1 MDIRNFYQ
9 QHIDDLSS
17 NIKNRRNRSKAF
29 ILGEIISFAAVFA
42 CVFLYTTSINGWMV
56 TGLIAIAFAI
66 YLYIRQADN
75 RNNNTITKLSQLLSA
90 HEHEMSY
97 LDGNYDCFNN
107 GQRFIQPQHR
117 FAFDLDVFG
126 KNSLF
131 NRYCRTATTGGAKYL
146 ADALALNKYSEERLS
161 VTDINLRSEAIKE
174 LSVMTDWRMTF
185 ISLGQEGEVDT
196 EKIQHAINDIRFV
209 MVPRF
214 ARDRFAAFLA
224 LSSLI
229 GFLCSVIFSILQM
242 IDAIIP
248 VWWGIIQFFVVY
260 ILCNRTIGEI
270 SKAVNSLHTQLRT
283 YIALIRMIATCK
295 AKAQLNIQAAEELAE
310 ALPSFGQM
318 ENLLE
323 ALDRRGNILGMFFTN
338 VFALSDFFTIRK
350 FRRWQDSYI
359 EKTDSWLNTVSRVD
373 ALVSMATMRFN
384 HPEANDTNIIDDD
397 KVFFEAT
404 QIAHPFLGSKAVT
417 NDFSITNRNFYIIT
431 GANMAGKST
440 FLRTLGV
447 NYILAMNG
455 MPAFAQNLTMSIFA
469 LFTSMRTS
477 DDLTHGISYFNAE
490 LLRLQQ
496 LLENIHEDEPCLII
510 LDEILKGT
518 NSVDKLNGSKMF
530 LESVKNLNVTGIIAT
545 HDLELSKMATSY
557 PEQFHNFCFEIELGT
572 EVTYSY
578 KIAPGVALNQN
589 ATFLLKQLL
598 KSSGKF

>member
-1 MDIRNFYQ
+1 MDIRKFYQ
-9 QHIDDLSS
+9 QHIDDLSA
-17 NIKNRRNRSKAF
+17 NIRNRKNRSKAF
-29 ILGEIISFAAVFA
+29 ILCEIISFAAVFA
-42 CVFLYTTSINGWMV
+42 CVFLYTTSMNGWLV
-56 TGLIAIAFAI
+56 NGFIVIAFAI

-75 RNNNTITKLSQLLSA
+75 RNNNTITKLSHLLSA

-97 LDGNYDCFNN
+97 LDGNYECFDN
-107 GQRFIQPQHR
+107 GQRFMLPQHR
-117 FAFDLDVFG
+117 FAYDLDVFG

-131 NRYCRTATTGGAKYL
+131 NRYCRTVTTGGAKYL
-146 ADALALNKYSEERLS
+146 ADSFALNNSTEKLS
-161 VTDINLRSEAIKE
+161 VQNINSKREAIEE
-174 LSVMTDWRMTF
+174 LSLMTDWRMTF

-196 EKIQHAINDIRFV
+196 EEIRSAINEVRFV
-209 MVPRF
+209 MLPRF
-214 ARDRFAAFLA
+214 ARDRFPAFLA

-229 GFLCSVIFSILQM
+229 GFLCSVIFSILQQ

-260 ILCNRTIGEI
+260 ALCNRTVGKI
-270 SKAVNSLHTQLRT
+270 SKAVNNLHSQLRT

-323 ALDRRGNILGMFFTN
+323 ALDRRGNFLGMFFTN

-350 FRRWQDSYI
+350 FRRWQDSYV
-359 EKTDSWLNTVSRVD
+359 EKTDAWLNTVSRVD

-384 HPEANDTNIIDDD
+384 HPEAKAADMIDDN

-404 QIAHPFLGSKAVT
+404 QIAHPFLGSKAVA

-455 MPAFAQNLTMSIFA
+455 MPVFAQNLTMSIFL

-496 LLENIHEDEPCLII
+496 LLENLHEDEPCLII

-530 LESVKNLNVTGIIAT
+530 LESVKNLNATGIIAT